1 VWNLG
6 DDCVSAL
13 DNVKLH
19 LIDSV
24 DEAGKLMT
32 WLGERRPDEIIGID
46 IESTGLDKFKDT
58 IRLVQIGD
66 QETGWAIPWEDWG
79 GVVRE
84 VVRKYDGW
92 YVGHNFINFD
102 WTFLDRAGVR
112 VPRHRLHDTRPL
124 AHILD
129 PTYSTALKNLASKH
143 VDSRAAGMQQ
153 SLDEAIGAKG
163 GWTWAT
169 VPIDF
174 PQYWQYGALDPVI
187 SLRLWDFLKA
197 KIDADGSW
205 KAYEVEIG
213 VAWVTRQMEINGAHV
228 DRAYASQYQD
238 KYARYCDEVAQWVKS
253 TYNVSPG
260 SNQAIIDV
268 LRAEGFDFVKRTK
281 SGADALDAD
290 VLASIDHPL
299 ASAVLSRRKL
309 QKVGSTY
316 LSHIVSD
323 ADADDLMHPSIN
335 PLGARTSRMSMSGP
349 NLQNLP
355 RASESNPAATTVRN
369 CYTTRYGDAGRMV
382 FTDFSQIEM
391 RGLAHMSQDAGMKA
405 AFLKTDEDF
414 FVNLAR
420 DVFRDDTI
428 TKKDPRRQVV
438 KNVGYGKIYG
448 AGIAKLALTARIS
461 EEQAAAAMH
470 AFDASFPGVRAFQ
483 NRVQRVALERKAA
496 EGVGYVRSPLTNRR
510 HPSDPGKE
518 YALVNYLVQGLAA
531 EIFKMKLVE
540 LDNAGLGQYMILPV
554 HDEVIM
560 DVPNDD
566 LHEVVRTVQSVMNDH
581 MLLSIPIEA
590 ETSVGKRWGEKEAY
604 AQVSGS

>member
-1 VWNLG
+1 MT
-6 DDCVSAL
+6 L
-13 DNVKLH
+13 DAVKLH

-24 DEAGKLMT
+24 DEASKLMT
-32 WLGERRPDEIIGID
+32 WLGERRPDDIIGID
-46 IESTGLDKFKDT
+46 IESTGLDKFRDRT
-58 IRLVQIGD
+58 RLVQIGD
-66 QETGWAIPWEDWG
+66 ENTGWAIPWEDWG

-84 VVRKYDGW
+84 VVRKYTGW
-92 YVGHNFINFD
+92 YVGHNFVSFD
-102 WTFLDRAGVR
+102 WTFLEREGVV
-112 VPRHRLHDTRPL
+112 VPRDRLHDSRPL
-124 AHILD
+124 AHIVD
-129 PTYSTALKNLASKH
+129 PTFSTALKNLAARH
-143 VDSRAAGMQQ
+143 VDSRAKVMQDE
-153 SLDEAIGAKG
+153 LDDAIGAKG

-174 PQYWQYGALDPVI
+174 AKYWQYGALDPVI
-187 SLRLWDFLKA
+187 TIRLWNELK
-197 KIDADGSW
+197 KKVDEEDAW
-205 KAYEVEIG
+205 RAYEVELG
-213 VAWVTRQMEINGAHV
+213 AAWVTRQMEINGAHV
-228 DRAYASQYQD
+228 NRAYAAEYLT
-238 KYARYCDEVAQWVKS
+238 KYTHYCEEVAQWVKAK
-253 TYNVSPG
+253 YGIGAG

-268 LRAEGFDFVKRTK
+268 LKQEGFDFVKRTK

-290 VLASIDHPL
+290 VLSSIDHPL
-299 ASAVLSRRKL
+299 ANAVLSRRKL
-309 QKVGSTY
+309 QKVASTY
-316 LSHIVSD
+316 LSHIVGD
-323 ADADDLMHPSIN
+323 ADEDDLMHPSIN

-355 RASESNPAATTVRN
+355 RASEKNPAATTVRN
-369 CYTTRYGDAGRMV
+369 CYTTRYGDDGRMV

-391 RGLAHMSQDAGMKA
+391 RGLAHMSQDQGMKA

-420 DVFRDDTI
+420 DVFCDDTI
-428 TKKDPRRQVV
+428 NKKDPRRQVV

-483 NRVQRVALERKAA
+483 NRVQRVALERKAS

-510 HPSDPGKE
+510 HPSDSGKE

-531 EIFKMKLVE
+531 EMFKMKLVE
-540 LDNAGLGQYMILPV
+540 LDNAGLSKYMILPV

-560 DVPNDD
+560 DVPNED
-566 LHEVVRTVQSVMNDH
+566 LHEVVSTVQSIMNDH

-590 ETSVGKRWGEKEAY
+590 ETSVGKRWGQKEAY
-604 AQVSGS
+604 GPLSGT

>member
-1 VWNLG
+1 MT
-6 DDCVSAL
+6 L

-46 IESTGLDKFKDT
+46 IETTGLNKWRDT
-58 IRLVQIGD
+58 VRLVQVGD
-66 QETGWAIPWEDWG
+66 AETGWAIPWEDWG

-84 VVRKYDGW
+84 VVRKYEGW

-102 WTFLDRAGVR
+102 WTFLDRVGVR
-112 VPRHRLHDTRPL
+112 VPRDRLHDTRPL

-143 VDSRAAGMQQ
+143 VDHRAAGMQQ
-153 SLDEAIGAKG
+153 QLDEAIGSKG

-187 SLRLWDFLKA
+187 NIRLWDYLKEA
-197 KIDADGSW
+197 IDRDGSW
-205 KAYEVEIG
+205 KAYADVELP
-213 VAWVTRQMEINGAHV
+213 VSWVTRQMEVNGAHV
-228 DRAYASQYQD
+228 DRAYAGEYLI
-238 KYARYCDEVAQWVKS
+238 KYERYCEEVAQWVKK
-253 TYNVSPG
+253 TYGVSPG

-268 LRAEGFDFVKRTK
+268 LKAEGFDFIKRTK

-299 ASAVLSRRKL
+299 ANAVLSRRKL
-309 QKVGSTY
+309 QKVASTY
-316 LSHIVSD
+316 LSHIVGD

-355 RASESNPAATTVRN
+355 RASESNSAATTVRN
-369 CYTTRYGDAGRMV
+369 CYTTRYGDDGRMV
-382 FTDFSQIEM
+382 FCDFDQIEM
-391 RGLAHMSQDAGMKA
+391 RGLAHMSQDAGLRD
-405 AFLKTDEDF
+405 AFLAPDDF
-414 FVNLAR
+414 FIVLAR
-420 DVFRDDTI
+420 SVFNDPSI
-428 TKKDPRRQVV
+428 ESKKDPRRQVV

-496 EGVGYVRSPLTNRR
+496 EGVGYVRSPLTQRR
-510 HPSDPGKE
+510 HPSDSGKE

-531 EIFKMKLVE
+531 EMFKMKLVE
-540 LDNAGLGQYMILPV
+540 LSNAGLEQFMILPV
-554 HDEVIM
+554 HDEVIL

-566 LHEVVRTVQSVMNDH
+566 FPGVIDTLREVMNDDK
-581 MLLSIPIEA
+581 LLSVPITAGIAYGE
-590 ETSVGKRWGEKEAY
+590 RWGAKTD
-604 AQVSGS
+604 VS

>member
-1 VWNLG
+1 MT
-6 DDCVSAL
+6 L
-13 DNVKLH
+13 DHVKLH

-24 DEAGKLMT
+24 DEASKLMT
-32 WLGERRPDEIIGID
+32 WLGERRPDDLIGID
-46 IESTGLDKFKDT
+46 IESTGLDKFRDRT
-58 IRLVQIGD
+58 RLVQIGD
-66 QETGWAIPWEDWG
+66 ENTGWAIPWEDWG

-84 VVRKYDGW
+84 VVRKYTGW
-92 YVGHNFINFD
+92 YVGHNFVSFD
-102 WTFLDRAGVR
+102 WTFLEREGVV
-112 VPRHRLHDTRPL
+112 VPRDRLHDSRPL
-124 AHILD
+124 AHIVD
-129 PTYSTALKNLASKH
+129 PTFSTALKNLAARH
-143 VDSRAAGMQQ
+143 VDSRAKVMQDE
-153 SLDEAIGAKG
+153 LDEAIGAKG

-174 PQYWQYGALDPVI
+174 AKYWQYGALDPVI
-187 SLRLWDFLKA
+187 TLRLWNELKKKVDEENA
-197 KIDADGSW
+197 W
-205 KAYEVEIG
+205 RAYEVELG
-213 VAWVTRQMEINGAHV
+213 AAWVTRQMEINGAHV
-228 DRAYASQYQD
+228 DRAYAAAYYD
-238 KYARYCDEVAQWVKS
+238 KYVAYCEEVAQWVKS
-253 TYNVSPG
+253 KYGISPG

-268 LRAEGFDFVKRTK
+268 LKQEGFDFVKRTK

-290 VLASIDHPL
+290 VLSSIDHPL
-299 ASAVLSRRKL
+299 ANAVLSRRKL
-309 QKVGSTY
+309 QKVASTY
-316 LSHIVSD
+316 LSHIVGD
-323 ADADDLMHPSIN
+323 ADEDDLMHPSIN

-355 RASESNPAATTVRN
+355 RASEKNPAATTVRN
-369 CYTTRYGDAGRMV
+369 CYTTRYGDDGRMV

-391 RGLAHMSQDAGMKA
+391 RGLAHMSQDQGMKA

-428 TKKDPRRQVV
+428 NKKDPRRQVV

-483 NRVQRVALERKAA
+483 NRVQRVALERKAS

-510 HPSDPGKE
+510 HPSDSGKE

-531 EIFKMKLVE
+531 EMFKMKLVE
-540 LDNAGLGQYMILPV
+540 LDNAGLSKYMILPV

-560 DVPNDD
+560 DVPNED
-566 LHEVVRTVQSVMNDH
+566 LHEVVSTVQSIMNDH

-590 ETSVGKRWGEKEAY
+590 ETSVGKRWGQKEAY
-604 AQVSGS
+604 GPLSGT